1 MENRDKNLIIWPI
14 FVDHDAM
21 KKLVLTV
28 SVMALLLSGCDFKGE
43 NKDLVVGNGLR
54 LTTTRP
60 YSSGFDKLVLKN
72 SYDGTVELQKSSE
85 FTVKADANILEHVKS
100 SVSNGVL
107 TVNNAKE
114 LLPTNDIEVSIR
126 TGQLKEIS
134 LNFASEIRVLSISAD
149 ALTVNLSDAA
159 KLTLSG
165 QVNQLTVVAS
175 GTTNLDAT
183 GLTAQKV
190 SLTQTGKSVAKVYAM
205 TEVLA
210 NLQAES
216 LAEIFGNPPKVEQ
229 NVASTA
235 KLIHETAI

>member
-1 MENRDKNLIIWPI
+1 
-14 FVDHDAM
+14 M
-21 KKLVLTV
+21 KKLILTV
-28 SVMALLLSGCDFKGE
+28 SLMAVMLSGCDFKGE
-43 NKDLVVGNGLR
+43 NPDIVVGNGLR

-60 YSSGFDKLVLKN
+60 YNSGFDKLVLKN

-100 SVSNGVL
+100 GVSNGTL

-114 LLPTNDIEVSIR
+114 LLPTNDIEVTVR

-134 LNFASEIRVLSISAD
+134 LNFASEIRVLSIAGDS
-149 ALTVNLSDAA
+149 LSVNLADAA

-165 QVNQLTVVAS
+165 QVNQLTVVSS
-175 GTTNLDAT
+175 GSSNLDAT

-205 TEVLA
+205 TEVIA

-216 LAEIFGNPPKVEQ
+216 QAEIFGNPGTVEK

-235 KLIHETAI
+235 KLIHETSI